1 MVIFHMKSYKG
12 MPVSKGIVIGKV
24 YKYSKKSALI
34 ESYQIDVEEI
44 AEELERFREAKEIA
58 HQTLLHIKEKAS
70 QDLGENQAQIFNAYI
85 HMLNDPVFSERIQGL
100 ISEERLN
107 VAGAIQ
113 KALAELSEKFR
124 RLDNDYIQER
134 LRDIEDVLSHLLR
147 ALQGSAN
154 SLSNLPENSI
164 IVAEDLTPSEIA
176 LIDKELLKGFVLRQG
191 GMTSHTSIVAR
202 SLGIPAI
209 INVDERIMDE
219 VKNGEVIILD
229 AIKGEV
235 YVSPEREIL
244 ERYRKKIC
252 ILKKREEE
260 LLGLSQEEAIT
271 RDGHRIKLAANINS
285 LAELDAV
292 RRVNGDG
299 IGLLRTEF
307 LFLRREHL
315 FDEER
320 QFKIY
325 KKVVEKMEGRPVVIR
340 LLDIGGDKDLP
351 YFEAPREI
359 NPFLGWRGIRVSL
372 ERQDIFKSQ
381 LRALLRASHYGDISI
396 LIPFISSI
404 EELRE
409 VKGIIIEVKN
419 ELEQENIP
427 YNRQIKIGLMIE
439 IPSTAIMADA
449 FAREVDFF
457 SIGTNDLIQYTIAV
471 DRNNSRIASLYTP
484 FHPAVLKLIHQVVRA
499 ARAERIG
506 VSVCGEAAVNK
517 YLLPVFV
524 AMGITELSMSS
535 GYILETKKLI
545 RKLNKGELG
554 QLLDKVMEMNQATEI
569 ENYLKRYMEAL
580 LGARNGGS
588 NGSRHEKE

>member
-1 MVIFHMKSYKG
+1 MKSYRG
-12 MPVSKGIVIGKV
+12 TPVSRGIVIGKV
-24 YKYSKKSALI
+24 YKYSRKRTLI
-34 ESYQIDVEEI
+34 ETYQIGVEEV
-44 AEELERFREAKEIA
+44 AEELKRFAEAREIA

-70 QDLGENQAQIFNAYI
+70 RDLGESQAQIFKAYI
-85 HMLNDPVFSERIQGL
+85 HMLNDPVFSEKIQEL

-107 VAGAIQ
+107 VEGAIQ

-124 RLDNDYIQER
+124 RLDNDYFQER
-134 LRDIEDVLSHLLR
+134 LRDIEDVLSHLLG
-147 ALQGSAN
+147 ALQGN
-154 SLSNLPENSI
+154 TNNLSNLPEGSI

-176 LIDKELLKGFVLRQG
+176 LIDKELLKGFVLKQG

-209 INVDERIMDE
+209 INVDKRIMDE

-229 AIKGEV
+229 GIRGEI
-235 YVSPEREIL
+235 YVSPEGEIL
-244 ERYRKKIC
+244 ERYRKKIT
-252 ILKKREEE
+252 ILKKKEEE
-260 LLGLSQEEAIT
+260 LLGLSQEESIT
-271 RDGHRIKLAANINS
+271 RDGQRIRLAANINS
-285 LAELDAV
+285 LAELDSV
-292 RRVNGDG
+292 LRVNGDG

-307 LFLRREHL
+307 LFLKKEHL

-325 KKVVEKMEGRPVVIR
+325 KKVLEKMDGRPVVIR

-351 YFEAPREI
+351 YFESPKEI
-359 NPFLGWRGIRVSL
+359 NPFLGWRGIRISL

-396 LIPFISSI
+396 VIPFISSI

-419 ELEQENIP
+419 ELEQEDIP

-439 IPSTAIMADA
+439 IPSTAVMAHA

-484 FHPAVLKLIHQVVRA
+484 FHPAVLKLIHQVVKA
-499 ARAERIG
+499 GQAEKIG
-506 VSVCGEAAVNK
+506 VSICGEAAANK

-535 GYILETKKLI
+535 GYILEAKKLI
-545 RKLNKGELG
+545 RKLSREELG
-554 QLLDKVMEMNQATEI
+554 QVLEKVMEMNQAVEI
-569 ENYLKRYMEAL
+569 EEYLKRYMEEN
-580 LGARNGGS
+580 LGGKNG
-588 NGSRHEKE
+588 R

>member
-1 MVIFHMKSYKG
+1 MKSYRG
-12 MPVSKGIVIGKV
+12 TPVSRGIVIGKV
-24 YKYSKKSALI
+24 YKYSRKRTLI
-34 ESYQIDVEEI
+34 KTYQIDVEEV
-44 AEELERFREAKEIA
+44 AEELKRFAEAREIA

-70 QDLGENQAQIFNAYI
+70 RDLGESQAQIFKAYI
-85 HMLNDPVFSERIQGL
+85 HMLNDPVFSEKIQEL

-107 VAGAIQ
+107 VEGAIQ

-124 RLDNDYIQER
+124 RLDNDYFQER
-134 LRDIEDVLSHLLR
+134 LRDIEDVLSYLLG
-147 ALQGSAN
+147 ALQGN
-154 SLSNLPENSI
+154 TNNLSNLPEGSI

-176 LIDKELLKGFVLRQG
+176 LIDKELLKGFVLKQG

-209 INVDERIMDE
+209 INVDKRIMDE

-229 AIKGEV
+229 GIRGEI
-235 YVSPEREIL
+235 YVSPEGEIL
-244 ERYRKKIC
+244 ERYRKKIT
-252 ILKKREEE
+252 ILKKKEEE
-260 LLGLSQEEAIT
+260 LLGLSQEESIT
-271 RDGHRIKLAANINS
+271 RDGQRIRLAANINS
-285 LAELDAV
+285 LAELDSV
-292 RRVNGDG
+292 LRVNGDG

-307 LFLRREHL
+307 LFLKKEHL

-325 KKVVEKMEGRPVVIR
+325 KKVLEKMDGRPVVIR

-351 YFEAPREI
+351 YFESPKEI
-359 NPFLGWRGIRVSL
+359 NPFLGWRGIRISL

-419 ELEQENIP
+419 ELEQEDIP

-439 IPSTAIMADA
+439 IPSTAVMAHA

-484 FHPAVLKLIHQVVRA
+484 FHPAVLKLIHQVVKA
-499 ARAERIG
+499 GQAEKIG
-506 VSVCGEAAVNK
+506 VSICGEAAANK

-535 GYILETKKLI
+535 GYILEAKKLI
-545 RKLNKGELG
+545 RKLSREELG
-554 QLLDKVMEMNQATEI
+554 QVLEKVMEMNQAVEI
-569 ENYLKRYMEAL
+569 EEYLKRYMEEN
-580 LGARNGGS
+580 LGGKNG
-588 NGSRHEKE
+588 R

>member
-1 MVIFHMKSYKG
+1 MG
-12 MPVSKGIVIGKV
+12 RN
-24 YKYSKKSALI
+24 
-34 ESYQIDVEEI
+34 E
-44 AEELERFREAKEIA
+44 
-58 HQTLLHIKEKAS
+58 
-70 QDLGENQAQIFNAYI
+70 
-85 HMLNDPVFSERIQGL
+85 
-100 ISEERLN
+100 
-107 VAGAIQ
+107 
-113 KALAELSEKFR
+113 
-124 RLDNDYIQER
+124 
-134 LRDIEDVLSHLLR
+134 
-147 ALQGSAN
+147 
-154 SLSNLPENSI
+154 
-164 IVAEDLTPSEIA
+164 
-176 LIDKELLKGFVLRQG
+176 
-191 GMTSHTSIVAR
+191 
-202 SLGIPAI
+202 
-209 INVDERIMDE
+209 
-219 VKNGEVIILD
+219 
-229 AIKGEV
+229 
-235 YVSPEREIL
+235 
-244 ERYRKKIC
+244 
-252 ILKKREEE
+252 
-260 LLGLSQEEAIT
+260 
-271 RDGHRIKLAANINS
+271 LAANINS

-506 VSVCGEAAVNK
+506 VSVCGEAAANK

-535 GYILETKKLI
+535 GYILETKKPI